1 MWAAIVGAG
10 AILATAPAIATASVT
25 LGPPDLTNWNGGIS
39 PGGEAATFFQE
50 DIGTFIRISAPYDGV
65 VVTFRARFGA
75 TPEPKEVRFR
85 VLEQLLGQHVR
96 GISSTPAFTPEGVEK
111 EIAVPARVP
120 IAKDQFIGIDH
131 PHGVSLRMYFQSETN
146 TWVMPSPPQDGQTAT
161 AEPGVS
167 GLGLLNAT
175 IEPDADHDGYGDE
188 TQDGCPAS
196 AASHTTCPPAKLI
209 SLSSFALVRK
219 SSVLVL
225 VSTDA
230 TAPVSVSG
238 SVKLPKGPRKRA
250 HASALV
256 KLPAATQTVAP
267 GQIAQLTLKF
277 PKVLTTAL
285 ARLPKGK
292 SLKLEIDTAA
302 TNATGQ
308 ASTSKS
314 TAKLRGTKKA

>member
-1 MWAAIVGAG
+1 VAAG
-10 AILATAPAIATASVT
+10 AILAAAPAGATASVT
-25 LGPPDLTNWNGGIS
+25 LGPPDLTNWNSGIS
-39 PGGEAATFFQE
+39 PGGEAETFFQ
-50 DIGTFIRISAPYDGV
+50 DYLGTFIPTSAPYDGV
-65 VVTFRARFGA
+65 VVTFRALFGA
-75 TPEPKEVRFR
+75 TPKPKEVRFR
-85 VLEQLLGQHVR
+85 VLEQLLGQRVR
-96 GISSTPAFTPEGVEK
+96 GINSTPAFTPEGVEK

-131 PHGVSLRMYFQSETN
+131 PHGVSLRIYLQSETN
-146 TWVMPSPPQDGQTAT
+146 TWVMPSPPQDGQIAT

-196 AASHTTCPPAKLI
+196 PASHTTCPPAKLV
-209 SLSSFALVRK
+209 SLSSLALARK
-219 SSVLVL
+219 GSVVVF

-238 SVKLPKGPRKRA
+238 SVKLPKGPKKRA
-250 HASALV
+250 HASALA

-267 GQIAQLTLKF
+267 GQIAQLMLKF
-277 PKVLTTAL
+277 PKALTTAL
-285 ARLPKGK
+285 ARLPKRK
-292 SLKLEIDTAA
+292 SLKLEIDAEA

-314 TAKLRGTKKA
+314 TATLRGTKK

>member
-1 MWAAIVGAG
+1 VAAG
-10 AILATAPAIATASVT
+10 AILATAPAVATASVT
-25 LGPPDLTNWNGGIS
+25 LGPPDLTNWNSGIS
-39 PGGEAATFFQE
+39 PGGEAETFFQD
-50 DIGTFIRISAPYDGV
+50 DIGTFIPISAPYDGV
-65 VVTFRARFGA
+65 VVTFRALFGA
-75 TPEPKEVRFR
+75 TPKPKEVRFR

-96 GISSTPAFTPEGVEK
+96 GINSTPAFTPEGVEK

-131 PHGVSLRMYFQSETN
+131 PHGVSLRIHLQSETN

-167 GLGLLNAT
+167 ALGLLNAT

-196 AASHTTCPPAKLI
+196 AASHTTCPPATPAKLV
-209 SLSSFALVRK
+209 SLSSFALARK
-219 SSVLVL
+219 SSVVVL

-238 SVKLPKGPRKRA
+238 SVKLPKGPKKRA
-250 HASALV
+250 HASALT

-267 GQIAQLTLKF
+267 GQIAQLTLTF
-277 PKVLTTAL
+277 PKALTTAL
-285 ARLPKGK
+285 ARLPKRK
-292 SLKLEIDTAA
+292 SLKLEIDAAA

-314 TAKLRGTKKA
+314 TAKLRGTKST